1 MIVERAFTYR
11 GGTHGSLRKKRCD
24 DGEIRYFVEWQITN
38 RLDTWVKEK
47 LKDTLNLTED
57 KYLNFGGI
65 RTISFG
71 GNETK
76 ANKFYEDLTKIL
88 DEQYDYWYSH
98 LE

>member
-1 MIVERAFTYR
+1 MIVQRAFTYR
-11 GGTHGSLRKKRCD
+11 GGTHGSLKWTLD
-24 DGEIRYFVEWQITN
+24 DGVIRYFVKWEIKN

-65 RTISFG
+65 ATISFG

-76 ANKFYEDLTKIL
+76 ANKFFEDLTKIL
-88 DEQYDYWYSH
+88 DEQYDYWDSII
-98 LE
+98 